1 MLSQFPDLHA
11 TTHTEWLCE
20 KSVFTVPVVG
30 AAISR
35 QREEMVIS
43 HKMFGKYASFSSEI
57 PDKHVIL
64 CVFVRDFC
72 HYFFCSGSGRRLAR
86 PEQD

>member
-1 MLSQFPDLHA
+1 
-11 TTHTEWLCE
+11 
-20 KSVFTVPVVG
+20 
-30 AAISR
+30 
-35 QREEMVIS
+35 
-43 HKMFGKYASFSSEI
+43 MFGKFASFSSEI

-72 HYFFCSGSGRRLAR
+72 HYFFCSGSGHWLAR